1 MLRIRLSRVGRKN
14 MAQFRITVADVK
26 RSPTGKF
33 IEIIG
38 NYNSHTKEK
47 VFKKDR
53 AEYWLLKGAQ
63 PSATVHNLFVDAGVI
78 KGDKVTSW
86 RPKKKSKEELEK
98 IAKEEAEAKAKK
110 EEVAEIES
118 SKDKEKADTVE
129 EKKEEISVPKE
140 EEAIAETIEEKK
152 KEK

>member
-14 MAQFRITVADVK
+14 MAQFRITVADIK

-53 AEYWLLKGAQ
+53 AEYWISKGAQ
-63 PSATVHNLFVDAGVI
+63 PSPTVYNLFVDTGII

-86 RPKKKSKEELEK
+86 RPKKKSQEELEK
-98 IAKEEAEAKAKK
+98 IAKAEAEAKAKK
-110 EEVAEIES
+110 DKLVAEAEVSKNEEKSDTIEEK
-118 SKDKEKADTVE
+118 KDKKVETSE
-129 EKKEEISVPKE
+129 EKKEEK
-140 EEAIAETIEEKK
+140 
-152 KEK
+152 

>member
-1 MLRIRLSRVGRKN
+1 

-98 IAKEEAEAKAKK
+98 IAKAEAEVKAKK
-110 EEVAEIES
+110 EVAV
-118 SKDKEKADTVE
+118 AVE
-129 EKKEEISVPKE
+129 PPKE
-140 EEAIAETIEEKK
+140 EEKVDKEEAPTPTPKEAITETGGEKK
-152 KEK
+152 ESK

>member
-14 MAQFRITVADVK
+14 MAQFRITVADIK

-53 AEYWLLKGAQ
+53 AEYWISKGAQ
-63 PSATVHNLFVDAGVI
+63 PSPTVYNLFVDAGVI

-98 IAKEEAEAKAKK
+98 IAKAEAEAKAKK
-110 EEVAEIES
+110 EEVVKEEA
-118 SKDKEKADTVE
+118 SKGEEKTDSTK
-129 EKKEEISVPKE
+129 EKKEETLKE
-140 EEAIAETIEEKK
+140 EKVDISEGKKK
-152 KEK
+152 KEEK

>member
-14 MAQFRITVADVK
+14 MAQFRITVADIK

-53 AEYWLLKGAQ
+53 AEYWISKGAQ
-63 PSATVHNLFVDAGVI
+63 PSPTVYNLFVDAGVI

-86 RPKKKSKEELEK
+86 RPKKKSKEETEARAK
-98 IAKEEAEAKAKK
+98 KAEVVKEEAPKS
-110 EEVAEIES
+110 EEKTDS
-118 SKDKEKADTVE
+118 TK
-129 EKKEEISVPKE
+129 EKKEEK
-140 EEAIAETIEEKK
+140 
-152 KEK
+152 